1 MANKD
6 FAPLMSMIKTLKAHT
21 NHSPM
26 SKINTMKIQF
36 MLYLNIHENE
46 RSRAFNLA

>member
-26 SKINTMKIQF
+26 SEINTMKAQACSSNNKTFID
-36 MLYLNIHENE
+36 L
-46 RSRAFNLA
+46 RAC